1 MRRWVLAVCR
11 KEQQP
16 DAGIEDE
23 FTGEG
28 PVDAVDM
35 ADTEELLEHCEVEE
49 GGQERQGAVGESA
62 CGECGGGEEH
72 RGPVGREEACKSRR
86 GEVGR
91 GAGVAQRHEDNEAAD
106 DEEKLHAEVAVRH
119 AEGWPK
125 LRVVVLKIRG
135 VVKGDDGKCGDAAEC
150 VEGLEP

>member
-86 GEVGR
+86 SEVGR
-91 GAGVAQRHEDNEAAD
+91 GAGVAERHEDDEAAD
-106 DEEKLHAEVAVRH
+106 DEEKLHAEVAVRQ
-119 AEGWPK
+119 
-125 LRVVVLKIRG
+125 
-135 VVKGDDGKCGDAAEC
+135 VKVGRNCG
-150 VEGLEP
+150 